1 MNQSQQDND
10 KVATAYQQQL
20 HPWCLIQQ
28 LPKMQNR
35 EVARFR
41 RRNDADAHLR
51 ALRQLSPS
59 TQYTIVFDPALKK
72 SEEKADGQISS
83 QKAVAQQSK
92 IILYLILADSALT
105 QPLHVYPASGVVQKD
120 RF

>member
-10 KVATAYQQQL
+10 KATTVYQQQL

-41 RRNDADAHLR
+41 RRNDADAHQR
-51 ALRQLSPS
+51 VLRQLMPS
-59 TQYTIVFDPALKK
+59 AHYTIVFDLSSPQPDPKR
-72 SEEKADGQISS
+72 SS
-83 QKAVAQQSK
+83 QHNIAITLSPTTTA
-92 IILYLILADSALT
+92 
-105 QPLHVYPASGVVQKD
+105 
-120 RF
+120 

>member
-10 KVATAYQQQL
+10 KATTAYQQQL

-41 RRNDADAHLR
+41 RRNDADAHQR
-51 ALRQLSPS
+51 VLRQLVPS
-59 TQYTIVFDPALKK
+59 ANYTIVFD
-72 SEEKADGQISS
+72 SS
-83 QKAVAQQSK
+83 P
-92 IILYLILADSALT
+92 T
-105 QPLHVYPASGVVQKD
+105 QPDPKIYARDDEAIALSPTTTA
-120 RF
+120 